1 MQSSMGHQNTSR
13 FRKTKISEMEASHYI
28 ADMVIELTKIADA
41 ANLSN
46 VASLLKLTRL
56 YHRAQQK
63 PPR

>member
-46 VASLLKLTRL
+46 VASLLKLTSL
-56 YHRAQQK
+56 ALDGEQEK
-63 PPR
+63 N